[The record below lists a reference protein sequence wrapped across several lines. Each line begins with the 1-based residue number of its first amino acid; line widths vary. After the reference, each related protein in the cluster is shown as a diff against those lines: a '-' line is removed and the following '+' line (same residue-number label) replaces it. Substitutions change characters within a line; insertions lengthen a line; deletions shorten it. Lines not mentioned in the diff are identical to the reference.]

1 MDVPLH
7 IFDKGV
13 IAIAKANYTVARV
26 KTYTASSVGKAER
39 HNERKNESYANM
51 NVEFSRSSMNVH
63 FKDCGDLTYN
73 QTLQQKLD
81 AGELSLRGL
90 RQDAKIFDEMIVDV
104 NTQYFEERG
113 GYAFAKRFYE
123 EAYRFVTKEYG
134 EENIFSA
141 VMHADELN
149 KALTEN
155 YGYPV
160 YHYHMHIMAIPVV
173 EKQVLWSK
181 RCKDKTLVGTVKEV
195 VHQISHSK
203 KWKSEKKL
211 DENGKTVFRADGKP
225 QLVPSYSLLQ
235 DRFYEHMSGAGFTD
249 FIRGERG
256 STAEHLTTL
265 EYQIQKDRERLD
277 EIKQQAKDA
286 KHDFMFAKEVD
297 KTLEEIDGIGKLNR
311 LTGNYTLSK
320 SEFDEVT
327 ALAKEGITGRTVI
340 VDLSNSRDA
349 YRLDYLFYKKHYEEL
364 KEKYD
369 ALKDKCK
376 TFLDA
381 LEHFP
386 EVVQKFVDTVRGLFA
401 KRAAEEK
408 AARERILAEREK
420 AKQEQKAK
428 IRRGGRDR

>member
-1 MDVPLH
+1 
-7 IFDKGV
+7 
-13 IAIAKANYTVARV
+13 
-26 KTYTASSVGKAER
+26 
-39 HNERKNESYANM
+39 M
-51 NVEFSRSSMNVH
+51 NVELSRSSMNVH

-73 QTLQQKLD
+73 QALQQKLD
-81 AGELSLRGL
+81 TGELSLRGL

-113 GYAFAKRFYE
+113 GYAFANRFYE
-123 EAYRFVTKEYG
+123 EAYRFAAEEYG
-134 EENIFSA
+134 EANILSA

-149 KALTEN
+149 KALTEK

-160 YHYHMHIMAIPVV
+160 YHYHMHVMAIPVV

-181 RCKDKTLVGTVKEV
+181 RCKNKALVGTVKETV
-195 VHQISHSK
+195 LQISHSK

-211 DENGKTVFRADGKP
+211 DENGKPVLRADGKP

-349 YRLDYLFYKKHYEEL
+349 YRLDYLFYKNHYEEL

-401 KRAAEEK
+401 KREAEEK
-408 AARERILAEREK
+408 AERERLLAESEK

>member
-1 MDVPLH
+1 MIKEL
-7 IFDKGV
+7 
-13 IAIAKANYTVARV
+13 IAIEKANYTVARV

-51 NVEFSRSSMNVH
+51 NVDLSRSPMNVH
-63 FKDCGDLTYN
+63 FKACGDLTYN
-73 QTLQQKLD
+73 QALQQKLD
-81 AGELSLRGL
+81 AGDISLRGL

-123 EAYRFVTKEYG
+123 EAYRFVAEEYG
-134 EENIFSA
+134 EENILSA

-149 KALTEN
+149 KALTEK

-160 YHYHMHIMAIPVV
+160 YHYHMHVMALPVV

-181 RCKDKTLVGTVKEV
+181 RCKNKALVGTVKET

-211 DENGKTVFRADGKP
+211 DENGNPVLRADGKP
-225 QLVPSYSLLQ
+225 QLIPSYSLLQ
-235 DRFYEHMSGAGFTD
+235 DRFYEHMSGAGFSD

-286 KHDFMFAKEVD
+286 EHDFIFAKEIA

-327 ALAKEGITGRTVI
+327 ALAKEGVTGRTVI

-364 KEKYD
+364 KEKDD

>member
-1 MDVPLH
+1 MIKEL
-7 IFDKGV
+7 
-13 IAIAKANYTVARV
+13 IAIAKTNYTVARV

-51 NVEFSRSSMNVH
+51 NVELSRSSMNVH

-123 EAYRFVTKEYG
+123 EAYRFAAEEYG
-134 EENIFSA
+134 EANILSA

-149 KALTEN
+149 KALTEK

-160 YHYHMHIMAIPVV
+160 YHYHMHVMAIPVV

-181 RCKDKTLVGTVKEV
+181 RCKDKALVGTVKETV
-195 VHQISHSK
+195 LQISHSK

-211 DENGKTVFRADGKP
+211 DEKGKPVLRADGKP

-235 DRFYEHMSGAGFTD
+235 DRFYEHMSGAGFSD

-286 KHDFMFAKEVD
+286 EHDFIFAKEVA

-320 SEFDEVT
+320 SEYDEVT
-327 ALAKEGITGRTVI
+327 ALAKEGVTGRTLI
-340 VDLSNSRDA
+340 ADLSRSKEAYRRDA
-349 YRLDYLFYKKHYEEL
+349 EYYEGSYEDLKRKYNTL
-364 KEKYD
+364 KEK
-369 ALKDKCK
+369 CK
-376 TFLDA
+376 PFLDA

-386 EVVQKFVDTVRGLFA
+386 EVVQKFVETIRDLFT
-401 KRAAEEK
+401 KREAEEK
-408 AARERILAEREK
+408 AARERLQAEREK
-420 AKQEQKAK
+420 AKQERKMK
-428 IRRGGRDR
+428 IRRGGRER

>member
-51 NVEFSRSSMNVH
+51 NVELSRSSMNVH
-63 FKDCGDLTYN
+63 FKDCGALTYN
-73 QTLQQKLD
+73 QALQQKLD

-123 EAYRFVTKEYG
+123 EAYRFAAKEYG
-134 EENIFSA
+134 EENILSA

-160 YHYHMHIMAIPVV
+160 YHYHMHV
-173 EKQVLWSK
+173 VLWSK
-181 RCKDKTLVGTVKEV
+181 RCKDKTLVGTVKETV
-195 VHQISHSK
+195 LQISHSK

-225 QLVPSYSLLQ
+225 QLIPSYSLLQ

-286 KHDFMFAKEVD
+286 EHDFIFAKKVA

-320 SEFDEVT
+320 SEYDEVT
-327 ALAKEGITGRTVI
+327 ALAKEGVTGRTVI
-340 VDLSNSRDA
+340 VDLSNSRDS

-401 KRAAEEK
+401 KRADEEK
-408 AARERILAEREK
+408 AARERLLAEREK
-420 AKQEQKAK
+420 AKQEQRSK